1 MSIKTFIWGLVI
13 VSVGGIGTF
22 AAVTQEPQED
32 VRGAF
37 LTTRPKPA
45 DNSSKSSA
53 PRPSRRRPKTQAAKT
68 TAGTNAGSTSGA
80 NTGTTA
86 AGTKETPVKV
96 APQKIGVGLTLL
108 SRDSLGLTVRID
120 PTRTFHKGDR
130 VRVLLETNTDGHLY
144 IFNTTN
150 DGKPVMIYPNKELDE
165 GGNYLQAHVPFEI
178 PSSTA
183 SEERLRWLVF
193 DQYAGNERLYFVFSR
208 EPLPGVP
215 IEDELIAFCNDEKN
229 RCPLEPSAE
238 VWTQVLKELDEPLK
252 TATASKFGK
261 AQTEPEREAIERGL
275 GLSTQEPE
283 PSLIMM
289 SSSAKAGTLV
299 TVLEL
304 VHK

>member
-13 VSVGGIGTF
+13 VSIVGIGTVT
-22 AAVTQEPQED
+22 AVTQEPQED

-53 PRPSRRRPKTQAAKT
+53 PRPSRRRPKSQAAKT
-68 TAGTNAGSTSGA
+68 TTSTNAGTTAGA
-80 NTGTTA
+80 NAGTTT

-150 DGKPVMIYPNKELDE
+150 DGKPMMIYPNKELDE

-208 EPLPGVP
+208 EPLAGVP

-238 VWTQVLKELDEPLK
+238 VWAQVLKELDEPLK
-252 TATASKFGK
+252 MATASRFGK
-261 AQTEPEREAIERGL
+261 AQTEPEREAIARGL

-289 SSSAKAGTLV
+289 SSSDKAGTLV
-299 TVLEL
+299 TMLEL
-304 VHK
+304 IHK